1 MSPFHFSEQVIFLF
15 DPQASQFLA
24 RTVQAALYSAHRKV
38 QGFGNFLIDI
48 SELEVNEKVG
58 EGGYGV
64 VYRGKWLGQDV
75 AIKYG
80 FFE

>member
-1 MSPFHFSEQVIFLF
+1 MKSH
-15 DPQASQFLA
+15 
-24 RTVQAALYSAHRKV
+24 

>member
-1 MSPFHFSEQVIFLF
+1 MKSH
-15 DPQASQFLA
+15 
-24 RTVQAALYSAHRKV
+24 

-80 FFE
+80 FLNSSLIKKYIFFSDYFFDS